1 MVMGDDSCSRGHGF
15 ESWCSILDGHFF
27 TLNCSKNCIVCLKRN
42 EKEAEVGTFKK
53 KKSKDSKEML
63 MSLIIWPLL
72 EWIKIIFVS
81 LIVFLQKFLVLIIKE
96 HFRQQTTK
104 YRRTLT
110 EDFGYFKIFFLT

>member
-1 MVMGDDSCSRGHGF
+1 MNPAEDFSVQLGLVLMGDDLCSRGHGF

-81 LIVFLQKFLVLIIKE
+81 LNDTV
-96 HFRQQTTK
+96 
-104 YRRTLT
+104 
-110 EDFGYFKIFFLT
+110 